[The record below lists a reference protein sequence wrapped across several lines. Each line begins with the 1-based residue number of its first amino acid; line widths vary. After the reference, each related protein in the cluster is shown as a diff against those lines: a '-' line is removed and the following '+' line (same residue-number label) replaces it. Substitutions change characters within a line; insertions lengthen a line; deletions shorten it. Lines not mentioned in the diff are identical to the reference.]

1 MKENSKT
8 KQQEEEM
15 SENKRRGNKK
25 GNNKGFKARKSKEN
39 GSSRDFE
46 KSPRTNDLSWY
57 TINDQLLRDA
67 GSLSFNNPLGNTTR
81 VSELSEFGSDI
92 NYVANSVLDRA
103 IPGLMAIEY
112 APTIGPST
120 DNYSPIN
127 IAARSLFSNVR
138 KVQSGK
144 WNYEP
149 ADLMKYILALDSCY
163 MMFAYLC
170 RIYGAAKVYSVVN
183 RYWPDAVLKAC
194 HVDRNDIIYHLSDL
208 RYYINTLAHR
218 LNTLCAPSGIKL
230 FDRHFF
236 MNIGIW
242 KDADYDKSQLYMFVP
257 CFVYKYEELNS
268 STVPAELIPLNLDG
282 SNATANNLYT
292 VQDLINMTETL
303 VMSLMSSEDI
313 GVISGDL
320 YKAYGLNGSH
330 ALNSIDENFEV
341 YPVYDPVVLSQI
353 HNIRFLGGLE
363 LDLSKHKIKELTTQ
377 DGQAGALVQTFDIPL
392 VSNMQSPIQG
402 IAHILDFDADLDQI
416 NPGMVMEGTR
426 LTVLGTVYHDGTDV
440 TRCNMDVYG
449 SELPIRGK
457 VYGFNSNNEVSEI
470 SSVYSG
476 SLNINSLY
484 AMALATESFN
494 LHPLIYGTVV
504 RNNGNR
510 IEGCD
515 FVSTG
520 PSPAFFDFNNY
531 TVVGKTALRKLHEVA
546 MLALLNMPYS
556 GQYQ

>member
-8 KQQEEEM
+8 TKQEEKM
-15 SENKRRGNKK
+15 SDKRKFKK
-25 GNNKGFKARKSKEN
+25 GNSKDPKTRKFEKD

-81 VSELSEFGSDI
+81 ISELSEFGSGI
-92 NYVANSVLDRA
+92 NYYTNAMLDKA

-112 APTIGPST
+112 VPTIGPST

-138 KVQSGK
+138 KVQSGR

-163 MMFAYLC
+163 MMYAHLC

-183 RYWPDAVLKAC
+183 RYWPDAVLKAS
-194 HVDRNDIIYHLSDL
+194 HVDRNDVIYHLSDL

-236 MNIGIW
+236 MNVGIW
-242 KDADYDKSQLYMFVP
+242 KDADYDKAQLYMFVP
-257 CFVYKYEELNS
+257 RFIYKYEEMN
-268 STVPAELIPLNLDG
+268 TTNVPAELIPLKLDG

-303 VMSLMSSEDI
+303 VNSLMASEDI

-320 YKAYGLNGSH
+320 YKAYGLGGSH

-341 YPVYDPVVLSQI
+341 YPVFDPIVLSQI
-353 HNIRFLGGLE
+353 HNTRFLGGV
-363 LDLSKHKIKELTTQ
+363 DDDVTKHKIIELTSQ

-392 VSNMQSPIQG
+392 VTNLQSPIQG
-402 IAHILDFDADLDQI
+402 IAHVLDFDLDLDQI
-416 NPGMVMEGTR
+416 NPGIVMEGTR
-426 LTVLGTVYHDGTDV
+426 LTVLGTVYTDGQNV

-449 SELPIRGK
+449 SELPIRGI
-457 VYGFNSNNEVSEI
+457 VYGFNNRNEIVEV

-476 SLNINSLY
+476 SYNFNALY
-484 AMALATESFN
+484 AMALATETFN
-494 LHPLIYGTVV
+494 MHPLIFGTQVTDETYKITTV
-504 RNNGNR
+504 
-510 IEGCD
+510 D
-515 FVSTG
+515 FVSAG
-520 PSPAFFDFNNY
+520 APPIFFDINNY
-531 TVVGKTALRKLHEVA
+531 TIVGKTALRKLHEVA